1 MNTKILAVALAAL
14 LVAAGGAAAV
24 GSTVAS
30 DADQPD
36 TRDADIEA
44 TYDGGNVT
52 VTVTNGGDPVPNA
65 TVEVGDGEYTTDAN
79 GTVTAPVE
87 DDEVDVEVEAPGF
100 EGEHEYALVDGELVL
115 QEETFEYDV
124 ESEDGDDESDEED
137 EEADDAEED
146 ADEDEDVDEDGEE
159 QEDDDDDEEDEETEQ
174 EDDDDE
180 DEEDEDD
187 TDEDDDA

>member
-30 DADQPD
+30 DGDQPD
-36 TRDADIEA
+36 TRDADVEA
-44 TYDGGNVT
+44 VYDGGNVT

-79 GTVTAPVE
+79 GTVTAPVD
-87 DDEVDVEVEAPGF
+87 DDEADVEVEAPGF

-115 QEETFEYDV
+115 QAEKFEYDV
-124 ESEDGDDESDEED
+124 EAEED
-137 EEADDAEED
+137 DGEDEED
-146 ADEDEDVDEDGEE
+146 ADEDDVDEESEEADEDDADDDAEE
-159 QEDDDDDEEDEETEQ
+159 QEDDDED
-174 EDDDDE
+174 
-180 DEEDEDD
+180 EDEDD
-187 TDEDDDA
+187 DEQEEVDEDDADDDA

>member
-44 TYDGGNVT
+44 TYEDGNVT
-52 VTVTNGGDPVPNA
+52 VTVTNGDDPVPNA

-79 GTVTAPVE
+79 GSVTAPVE
-87 DDEVDVEVEAPGF
+87 DDDEIDVEVEAPGF

-115 QEETFEYDV
+115 QEEKFEYDV
-124 ESEDGDDESDEED
+124 GAEDGADEEDD
-137 EEADDAEED
+137 EEADADDAETESED
-146 ADEDEDVDEDGEE
+146 EADEDAQE
-159 QEDDDDDEEDEETEQ
+159 EDDDA
-174 EDDDDE
+174 DDE
-180 DEEDEDD
+180 DEEDTVEDEAD
-187 TDEDDDA
+187 ADQDDADDEDEDS

>member
-1 MNTKILAVALAAL
+1 MNTEILGVALAAL

-30 DADQPD
+30 DAAQPD
-36 TRDADIEA
+36 TRDADIDA
-44 TYDGGNVT
+44 TYDGGN

-100 EGEHEYALVDGELVL
+100 EGEHEYALVDGEIVL
-115 QEETFEYDV
+115 QEEKFECDV
-124 ESEDGDDESDEED
+124 DAEDGDDEADEED
-137 EEADDAEED
+137 EEDDDA
-146 ADEDEDVDEDGEE
+146 
-159 QEDDDDDEEDEETEQ
+159 
-174 EDDDDE
+174 DDE
-180 DEEDEDD
+180 D
-187 TDEDDDA
+187 A